1 MSLRGQC
8 QCKAAARVRDIVGA
22 PGFEGVVASCE
33 SFGGGEMNSSRCS
46 RCSAAAT
53 RLAASIAA
61 PNPPRSCQEAVFVAL
76 ASFEDFKSAMHKASC
91 LFQLQPPKKLT
102 ECPLKLTPWQ
112 LQNVAN
118 VCSSSE
124 SPESSCCSVSLLFLR
139 IAASKLGKTS
149 GDFAI
154 PQRLAR
160 ACIDDLG
167 PRIAS
172 SRQRVCS
179 ISSDSIA
186 NSARRGC
193 NNIVSL
199 RELEHR
205 LTERDFSVSRVTETC
220 DRSSCLECRRAALD
234 AAYAAAWPYV
244 DATTLQHC
252 MDLTFLMLASNA
264 SAIRATQIGGCL
276 YALPVFTP
284 EDDVAVTAVSSSSP
298 PPALPPARP
307 EDDVSMS
314 LLPDPINKL
323 AHQSPSPV
331 TIVLAIGIGITGA
344 TVAILL
350 VLVLLLQRKREES
363 VPLWNKDS
371 ALDVWQGSEALRAL
385 RRFKYSEIEKAT
397 NHFHSL
403 IGQGRGAASAVY
415 RAKFKDGLVAA
426 VKRFH
431 AAPQPQSEEEFKN
444 EAHFLGRLHHRHLVS
459 LRGFCM
465 RKNERFLVY
474 DFMENGSLKERLHLH
489 HRGRSNG
496 TLSWQRRLQIA
507 IEVATGMEYVHCYCE
522 PPLCH
527 GNLKSSNILL
537 DENFVAKV
545 GDFRLP
551 AAAPFGCTPDSGY
564 VDPEFSHTG
573 VLTEKSDVYSFG
585 VLLLELVSS
594 RPVTTA
600 GDKHIL
606 DWAHEF
612 YNFSDARLVEMVD
625 STLRDQIDPD
635 ELKKIITV
643 SRLCSQSEAAS
654 RPSMK
659 QVVNL
664 LLDNAI
670 AIFPPLSFSATIKD
684 DDGDG
689 DGDGKQHRRVNSDD
703 SLSIHSATGIPSFST
718 ATSNAKNL
726 FLFSTSPHAPSFSS
740 YSTYSPSYSLRF
752 S

>member
-1 MSLRGQC
+1 MDGRIVPLETLDPSSFAVSWWKRYEVRSFQVSSERATPPCVCFLAACPFNLTALDFTRVASACSDRSENFARIPSCCKRIDALVGIAAAQHANSSGDLCLSKPAASLCLSSLVAALDSNGVHPQASRACGVPMSLRGQC

-102 ECPLKLTPWQ
+102 GKFL
-112 LQNVAN
+112 
-118 VCSSSE
+118 
-124 SPESSCCSVSLLFLR
+124 SPR
-139 IAASKLGKTS
+139 T
-149 GDFAI
+149 
-154 PQRLAR
+154 
-160 ACIDDLG
+160 
-167 PRIAS
+167 
-172 SRQRVCS
+172 
-179 ISSDSIA
+179 
-186 NSARRGC
+186 
-193 NNIVSL
+193 
-199 RELEHR
+199 
-205 LTERDFSVSRVTETC
+205 
-220 DRSSCLECRRAALD
+220 
-234 AAYAAAWPYV
+234 
-244 DATTLQHC
+244 
-252 MDLTFLMLASNA
+252 
-264 SAIRATQIGGCL
+264 
-276 YALPVFTP
+276 
-284 EDDVAVTAVSSSSP
+284 
-298 PPALPPARP
+298 RP

-371 ALDVWQGSEALRAL
+371 ALDVWQGSGNKKALRAL

-489 HRGRSNG
+489 HRRSNG

-545 GDFRLP
+545 SKDGDTVFLFLVFFISTSSSRP
-551 AAAPFGCTPDSGY
+551 VPYSGY